1 MFSLT
6 TISPSF
12 TDTPPAADPATIR
25 PGQFTAS
32 IASVK
37 QSHHDFG
44 QKRGTTALNALKMQY
59 KTHWKEISATGS
71 HINQVE
77 QLLLKLSAKQVHQ
90 LSAKGVWQFLQSKI
104 SVGLPTVESALTVL
118 RSHVSREHQA
128 LIKSTWE
135 KLHCQNDKIDKYS
148 LAMRLQREL
157 SHLALRPAQFRRALL
172 GTDDIPDVTI
182 LSQASVALNTDIKE
196 EEVEWLKKSLE
207 DLRWQYSNQMD
218 LLVAL
223 QCQPDYR
230 EMTAMKFY
238 VALEL
243 AGERVSLPLVKL
255 SQSAFKAKPTQEQ
268 QQWFDRNWANVTEGI
283 KQEKLISLLCQECA
297 PEIAVAELWR
307 LLFNAGASMSIS
319 LVRNALKFSVHLVE
333 MVQTHWRMVCTVGN
347 MTQLKQLG
355 MLLFS
360 LKNSTIRPAQALSA
374 LKIAGLPAA
383 DPELRGLCLSAYK
396 SILLTDELN
405 WIRRVW
411 PPLSILD
418 VPQEQQLQLLRQQG
432 CPKGMT
438 AARLL
443 RLLWE
448 IGEDISF
455 HALSA
460 AYGNPNTGSP

>member
-1 MFSLT
+1 
-6 TISPSF
+6 
-12 TDTPPAADPATIR
+12 
-25 PGQFTAS
+25 
-32 IASVK
+32 
-37 QSHHDFG
+37 
-44 QKRGTTALNALKMQY
+44 
-59 KTHWKEISATGS
+59 
-71 HINQVE
+71 
-77 QLLLKLSAKQVHQ
+77 
-90 LSAKGVWQFLQSKI
+90 
-104 SVGLPTVESALTVL
+104 
-118 RSHVSREHQA
+118 
-128 LIKSTWE
+128 
-135 KLHCQNDKIDKYS
+135 
-148 LAMRLQREL
+148 
-157 SHLALRPAQFRRALL
+157 
-172 GTDDIPDVTI
+172 
-182 LSQASVALNTDIKE
+182 
-196 EEVEWLKKSLE
+196 
-207 DLRWQYSNQMD
+207 
-218 LLVAL
+218 
-223 QCQPDYR
+223 
-230 EMTAMKFY
+230 MKFY